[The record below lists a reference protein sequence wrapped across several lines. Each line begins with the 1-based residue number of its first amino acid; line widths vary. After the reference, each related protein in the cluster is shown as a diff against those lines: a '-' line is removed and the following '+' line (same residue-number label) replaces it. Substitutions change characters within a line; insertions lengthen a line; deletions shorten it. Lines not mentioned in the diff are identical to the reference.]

1 LTTAEVCPYCR
12 GPLLPGEPVTE
23 CEGCGTRH
31 HTDCYEEN
39 GGCTIFGC
47 SKAPVDE
54 PKLTISSPDLAVA
67 QPVAGTAGSA
77 AAVQP
82 AVAPPPPPGG
92 VAPPSPLARQ
102 GSIQESLDDLRRIS
116 SQVVPSMFSL
126 FGPEP
131 GTVALVESEP
141 APVPEGEPRSRTTF
155 ILLGALLGALGA
167 HNFYA
172 GYTKK
177 AVWQL
182 VITVVT
188 LGFGSPMTWI
198 WAIIDICTV
207 NHDKQGIQFAS

>member
-1 LTTAEVCPYCR
+1 MMAEVCPYCR
-12 GPLLPGEPVTE
+12 GPLLTEEPATE

-31 HTDCYEEN
+31 HTECYEEN

-54 PKLTISSPDLAVA
+54 PKLTISAPDLAA
-67 QPVAGTAGSA
+67 AGGSTGA
-77 AAVQP
+77 AVAVQP
-82 AVAPPPPPGG
+82 AVAPPPLPG
-92 VAPPSPLARQ
+92 VAPPPPPATASAEQ
-102 GSIQESLDDLRRIS
+102 SIEDLRRIS

-131 GTVALVESEP
+131 GAAPVASEP
-141 APVPEGEPRSRTTF
+141 APEPPGEPKSRTTF
-155 ILLGALLGALGA
+155 ILLGVLLGALGA

-177 AVWQL
+177 AIWQL
-182 VITVVT
+182 VITLVT
-188 LGFGSPMTWI
+188 LGLGSPMTWI

-207 NHDKQGIQFAS
+207 NEDDKGVQFAS

>member
-1 LTTAEVCPYCR
+1 MMAEVCPYCR
-12 GPLLPGEPVTE
+12 GPLLTEEPATV
-23 CEGCGTRH
+23 CEGCSTRH
-31 HTDCYEEN
+31 HAECYEEN

-54 PKLTISSPDLAVA
+54 PKLTISAPDLAA
-67 QPVAGTAGSA
+67 AGGSGRAGSGA
-77 AAVQP
+77 AVAVQP
-82 AVAPPPPPGG
+82 AVAPPPLPG
-92 VAPPSPLARQ
+92 VAPPPPATASAEQ
-102 GSIQESLDDLRRIS
+102 SIEDLRRIS

-131 GTVALVESEP
+131 GAVASEP
-141 APVPEGEPRSRTTF
+141 APEPPREPKSRTTF

-177 AVWQL
+177 AIWQL
-182 VITVVT
+182 VITIVT
-188 LGFGSPMTWI
+188 LGFGSPMSWI

-207 NHDKQGIQFAS
+207 NQDNKGIQFES